1 MDVTT
6 SRSDQRGRPAQ
17 LRWRAI
23 CLFAGWILAN
33 VSAIASA
40 DQTIRSVTVSPL
52 EDLYIYPL
60 KDAPARAI
68 SLNDAQV
75 SAEIAAVITAIKVNV
90 GDNVARGDVIAVLD
104 CQEYDVSLEKAQAE
118 LEAAKAKL
126 GFAKSQRDTANKLSV
141 KKNIAKEEF
150 DKRYSEFAVAEAE
163 VERMEA
169 SLENAKRL
177 VDDCQLRAP
186 FSGVVVERIASIGD
200 YAVTGTPIIRLLDD
214 QNIEVSANIQEQD
227 FSSLQ
232 EAQELTFFNRQDSFD
247 VQVRTMLPN
256 MDSKLRSFEVR
267 LSFKNKL
274 APPGAAGRLQWRMKR
289 PYLPSEYLVRRD
301 KRLGVFI
308 LAEDTARFHALSGA
322 QQGRPVE
329 VALPGDTLV
338 ILDGRQSLL
347 DGQAVRVV
355 QPGS

>member
-1 MDVTT
+1 
-6 SRSDQRGRPAQ
+6 
-17 LRWRAI
+17 
-23 CLFAGWILAN
+23 
-33 VSAIASA
+33 
-40 DQTIRSVTVSPL
+40 
-52 EDLYIYPL
+52 
-60 KDAPARAI
+60 
-68 SLNDAQV
+68 
-75 SAEIAAVITAIKVNV
+75 
-90 GDNVARGDVIAVLD
+90 
-104 CQEYDVSLEKAQAE
+104 
-118 LEAAKAKL
+118 
-126 GFAKSQRDTANKLSV
+126 
-141 KKNIAKEEF
+141 
-150 DKRYSEFAVAEAE
+150 
-163 VERMEA
+163 
-169 SLENAKRL
+169 
-177 VDDCQLRAP
+177 
-186 FSGVVVERIASIGD
+186 
-200 YAVTGTPIIRLLDD
+200 LLDD

-274 APPGAAGRLQWRMKR
+274 APPGAAGRLHWRMKR

-355 QPGS
+355 HPGGS